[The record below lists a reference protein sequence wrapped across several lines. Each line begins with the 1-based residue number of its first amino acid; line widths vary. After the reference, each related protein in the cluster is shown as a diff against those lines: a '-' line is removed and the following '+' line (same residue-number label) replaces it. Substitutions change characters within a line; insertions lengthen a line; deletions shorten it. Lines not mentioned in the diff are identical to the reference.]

1 MSNATMTIIKVFGIV
16 SIITI
21 FWYFLICIFYF
32 LVATFIGIEFDIKVS
47 FLLFGA
53 FIAFRM
59 FYPKNVFK

>member
-16 SIITI
+16 STIII
-21 FWYFLICIFYF
+21 FWYFLISIFYF
-32 LVATFIGIEFDIKVS
+32 LVTIVIGIEFDIKVS
-47 FLLFGA
+47 FMLFGV